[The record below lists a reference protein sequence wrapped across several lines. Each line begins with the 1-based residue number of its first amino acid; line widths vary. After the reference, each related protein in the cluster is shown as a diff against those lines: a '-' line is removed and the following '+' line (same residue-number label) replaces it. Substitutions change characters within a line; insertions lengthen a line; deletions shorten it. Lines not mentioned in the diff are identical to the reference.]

1 MIGTENPLADRQQ
14 RGVQVAG
21 DPQADWLAEVTGDDR
36 RRAGGKPLIRGN
48 SAGVRRLAIWD
59 DADVGDDPSV
69 ESSVAGSQVGA
80 GFQAMAAGDWRG
92 ARDAF
97 SAALEMA
104 EVPEARFGLA
114 STLFWLGDIAG
125 TIDSCE
131 KAYAAFRRRGDLM
144 FAAGVALSL
153 VGYNKGYLGNTA
165 AARGW
170 LSRAARIIEN
180 EVPELRGELLGAT
193 AYVTDDPV
201 ESEAL
206 ARQAVEIGRA
216 NGNFGLELMAMH
228 AVGQALVQQGRT
240 EEGMSLLDEA
250 MAGVIGGEGGDPM
263 AVAQMSCMTMV
274 VCGSCLDL
282 ERATQWVQSLE
293 RFIDRYGC
301 PFLYAECRTY
311 YGRVLFENGDWS
323 AAEALLA
330 DAISMSRG
338 VFAAPHAFA
347 SGTLAELR
355 LAQGRVEDAG
365 RVLRGVEGR
374 EEAAAAVASLH
385 LKLGEPSVAAAV
397 LRRRLA
403 ATSPDRL
410 DAAAVI
416 ELLGEAEIA
425 LLDSGAAIER
435 GRALVALGAVNDC
448 HLMVA
453 HGERL
458 LGHALASTD
467 AMAARAHLET
477 ALAAFSQAGIP
488 YRAAQTRLL
497 LAQVLRREDQAVAVA
512 EARAAL
518 SVFEDLGAGRDADA
532 AAALLR
538 DLGVKAAR
546 TGPKNV
552 GRLTKREQ
560 EVLVLLGEAL
570 SNPEIA
576 ERLVLSRKTVEHH
589 VARILSKLGLRGRA
603 EAAALAARSAPLES
617 APGNR

>member
-1 MIGTENPLADRQQ
+1 
-14 RGVQVAG
+14 
-21 DPQADWLAEVTGDDR
+21 
-36 RRAGGKPLIRGN
+36 
-48 SAGVRRLAIWD
+48 
-59 DADVGDDPSV
+59 
-69 ESSVAGSQVGA
+69 
-80 GFQAMAAGDWRG
+80 
-92 ARDAF
+92 
-97 SAALEMA
+97 
-104 EVPEARFGLA
+104 
-114 STLFWLGDIAG
+114 
-125 TIDSCE
+125 
-131 KAYAAFRRRGDLM
+131 
-144 FAAGVALSL
+144 
-153 VGYNKGYLGNTA
+153 
-165 AARGW
+165 
-170 LSRAARIIEN
+170 
-180 EVPELRGELLGAT
+180 
-193 AYVTDDPV
+193 VTDDPV

-206 ARQAVEIGRA
+206 ARRAAEIGRA
-216 NGNFGLELMAMH
+216 NGNSSLELMAMH

-250 MAGVIGGEGGDPM
+250 MAGVIGGEGGDPLM
-263 AVAQMSCMTMV
+263 VAQMSCMTMV
-274 VCGSCLDL
+274 VCGSCFDL

-311 YGRVLFENGDWS
+311 YGRVLFENGDWGT
-323 AAEALLA
+323 AEALLTE
-330 DAISMSRG
+330 AISMSED

-355 LAQGRVEDAG
+355 LAQGRVEHAA

-385 LKLGEPSVAAAV
+385 LQQGEPSAAAAV

-425 LLDSGAAIER
+425 LADSGAAIAR
-435 GRALVALGAVNDC
+435 GRALVALGAANDC
-448 HLMVA
+448 RLIVA

-458 LGHALASTD
+458 LGHALAPTD
-467 AMAARAHLET
+467 VPAACAHLEK
-477 ALAAFSQAGIP
+477 ALAAFTQAGIP

-497 LAQVLRREDQAVAVA
+497 LAQVLGRNDREVAGA

-538 DLGVKAAR
+538 DLGIKAAR
-546 TGPKNV
+546 TGPKNL

-560 EVLVLLGEAL
+560 EVLALLGEGL

-576 ERLVLSRKTVEHH
+576 ERLFLSRKTVEHH

-603 EAAALAARSAPLES
+603 EAAALVARGAP
-617 APGNR
+617 

>member
-1 MIGTENPLADRQQ
+1 
-14 RGVQVAG
+14 
-21 DPQADWLAEVTGDDR
+21 
-36 RRAGGKPLIRGN
+36 
-48 SAGVRRLAIWD
+48 
-59 DADVGDDPSV
+59 
-69 ESSVAGSQVGA
+69 
-80 GFQAMAAGDWRG
+80 MAAGDWPA

-97 SAALEMA
+97 SAVLEVA
-104 EVPEARFGLA
+104 EVPEAFFGLA
-114 STLFWLGDIAG
+114 NALFWLGDLAG
-125 TIDSCE
+125 TIANCE
-131 KAYAAFRRRGDLM
+131 KAYAGFRHRGDPM
-144 FAAGVALSL
+144 FAAGAALSL

-206 ARQAVEIGRA
+206 ARQAAEIGRA
-216 NGNFGLELMAMH
+216 NGNSDLELMAMH

-250 MAGVIGGEGGDPM
+250 MAGVIGGEGSNPM
-263 AVAQMSCMTMV
+263 TVAQVSCMTMV
-274 VCGSCLDL
+274 VCGSCFDL
-282 ERATQWVQSLE
+282 QRATQWVQSLE
-293 RFIDRYGC
+293 SFIDRYGC

-311 YGRVLFENGDWS
+311 YGRVLFESGDWA
-323 AAEALLA
+323 AAEALLTE
-330 DAISMSRG
+330 AISMSRG

-355 LAQGRVEDAG
+355 LAQGRVEDAA

-374 EEAAAAVASLH
+374 EEAAAAAALVH
-385 LKLGEPSVAAAV
+385 LAQGEPSVAAAV

-410 DAAAVI
+410 DVAAVI

-425 LLDSGAAIER
+425 MLDSDAARER
-435 GRALVALGAVNDC
+435 GRALVALGAVSKC
-448 HLMVA
+448 QLIVA

-458 LGHALASTD
+458 LGHALAATD
-467 AMAARAHLET
+467 VRAACAHLET
-477 ALAAFSQAGIP
+477 ALAAFVQAGIP

-497 LAQVLRREDQAVAVA
+497 LARVLGQDDREVAGA

-518 SVFEDLGAGRDADA
+518 SVFEDLGAGREADA
-532 AAALLR
+532 AAALMR
-538 DLGVKAAR
+538 ELGVKAAR
-546 TGPKNV
+546 TGPKNI
-552 GRLTKREQ
+552 GRLTRREQ
-560 EVLVLLGEAL
+560 EVLVLLGEGF

-576 ERLVLSRKTVEHH
+576 DRLFLSRKTVEHH

-603 EAAALAARSAPLES
+603 EAAALAARSAP
-617 APGNR
+617 

>member
-1 MIGTENPLADRQQ
+1 
-14 RGVQVAG
+14 
-21 DPQADWLAEVTGDDR
+21 
-36 RRAGGKPLIRGN
+36 
-48 SAGVRRLAIWD
+48 
-59 DADVGDDPSV
+59 
-69 ESSVAGSQVGA
+69 
-80 GFQAMAAGDWRG
+80 MAAGDWRG

-97 SAALEMA
+97 CAVLAVA
-104 EVPEARFGLA
+104 EVPEALFGLA
-114 STLFWLGDIAG
+114 NTLFWLGDIAG
-125 TIDSCE
+125 TIANCE
-131 KAYAAFRRRGDLM
+131 QAYAGFRRRGDPML
-144 FAAGVALSL
+144 AAGAALSL

-180 EVPELRGELLGAT
+180 EAPQLRGELLGAT
-193 AYVTDDPV
+193 AYVTDDPA

-206 ARQAVEIGRA
+206 ARRAVEIGRGS
-216 NGNFGLELMAMH
+216 GNSDLELMAMH

-250 MAGVIGGEGGDPM
+250 MAGVIGGEGHDPM
-263 AVAQMSCMTMV
+263 TVAQMSCMTMV
-274 VCGSCLDL
+274 VCGSCFDL

-323 AAEALLA
+323 AAEALLVE
-330 DAISMSRG
+330 AISMSED

-347 SGTLAELR
+347 AGTLAELR
-355 LAQGRVEDAG
+355 LAQGRVADAA
-365 RVLRGVEGR
+365 RLLRGVEGR
-374 EEAAAAVASLH
+374 EEAAAAVASLY
-385 LKLGEPSVAAAV
+385 LQRGEPSAAAAV

-425 LLDSGAAIER
+425 LFDSGAAIAR
-435 GRALVALGAVNDC
+435 GRALVALGAAGGC
-448 HLMVA
+448 HLIVA

-458 LGHALASTD
+458 LGHALA
-467 AMAARAHLET
+467 AADVSAACRHLET
-477 ALAAFSQAGIP
+477 ALAAFARAGIP
-488 YRAAQTRLL
+488 YRAAQTQLL
-497 LAQVLRREDQAVAVA
+497 LAQVLGRNDRQVAGA

-538 DLGVKAAR
+538 DLGVRAAR

-560 EVLVLLGEAL
+560 EVLALLGEGL

-576 ERLVLSRKTVEHH
+576 GRLFLSRKTVEHH

-603 EAAALAARSAPLES
+603 EAAALAAR
-617 APGNR
+617 GTR

>member
-1 MIGTENPLADRQQ
+1 M
-14 RGVQVAG
+14 
-21 DPQADWLAEVTGDDR
+21 
-36 RRAGGKPLIRGN
+36 
-48 SAGVRRLAIWD
+48 S
-59 DADVGDDPSV
+59 
-69 ESSVAGSQVGA
+69 
-80 GFQAMAAGDWRG
+80 AGDWCG

-97 SAALEMA
+97 SAVLDVA
-104 EVPEARFGLA
+104 EVPEAHFGLA
-114 STLFWLGDIAG
+114 SALFWLGDLAG
-125 TIDSCE
+125 TIANCE
-131 KAYAAFRRRGDLM
+131 KAYVAFRRRGDPM
-144 FAAGVALSL
+144 FAAGAALSL

-180 EVPELRGELLGAT
+180 EVPELRGELLGAA

-216 NGNFGLELMAMH
+216 NGNSDLELMAMH

-250 MAGVIGGEGGDPM
+250 MAGVISGEGGDPLT
-263 AVAQMSCMTMV
+263 VAQMSCMTMV
-274 VCGSCLDL
+274 MCGSCFDL

-323 AAEALLA
+323 AAEALLT

-338 VFAAPHAFA
+338 VFPAPHAFA

-355 LAQGRVEDAG
+355 LAQGRLEDAVM
-365 RVLRGVEGR
+365 VLRGVEGH

-385 LKLGEPSVAAAV
+385 LQQGEPSVAAAV

-410 DAAAVI
+410 DVAAVI

-425 LLDSGAAIER
+425 LFDSDAAIER

-448 HLMVA
+448 HLIVA

-467 AMAARAHLET
+467 VSAACAHLET
-477 ALAAFSQAGIP
+477 ALVAFTHAGIP
-488 YRAAQTRLL
+488 YRTAQTRLL
-497 LAQVLRREDQAVAVA
+497 LAQVLRRADPAVAGA

-532 AAALLR
+532 AAALMR

-560 EVLVLLGEAL
+560 EVLALLGEAL

-576 ERLVLSRKTVEHH
+576 ERLFLSRKTVEHH

-603 EAAALAARSAPLES
+603 EAAALVARSAP
-617 APGNR
+617 

>member
-1 MIGTENPLADRQQ
+1 MSEGRSVDPSGTQS
-14 RGVQVAG
+14 QVA
-21 DPQADWLAEVTGDDR
+21 
-36 RRAGGKPLIRGN
+36 
-48 SAGVRRLAIWD
+48 
-59 DADVGDDPSV
+59 
-69 ESSVAGSQVGA
+69 A
-80 GFQAMAAGDWRG
+80 GFQALAVGDWDG

-97 SAALEMA
+97 SAVLVVA
-104 EVPEARFGLA
+104 EVPEALVGLA
-114 STLFWLGDIAG
+114 NAQFWSGDIAG
-125 TIDSCE
+125 TIANCE
-131 KAYAAFRRRGDLM
+131 RAYAASRRRGDRM

-170 LSRAARIIEN
+170 LARAARIIDSA
-180 EVPELRGELLGAT
+180 VPELRGELLGAT

-216 NGNFGLELMAMH
+216 NGNSNLELMALH

-250 MAGVIGGEGGDPM
+250 MAAVIGGEGGDPLT
-263 AVAQMSCMTMV
+263 VAQMSCMTMV
-274 VCGSCLDL
+274 VCGSCFDL
-282 ERATQWVQSLE
+282 ERATQWVQSLQG
-293 RFIDRYGC
+293 FIERYGC

-311 YGRVLFENGDWS
+311 YGRVLFENGDWG
-323 AAEALLA
+323 AAEALLT
-330 DAISMSRG
+330 DAIAMSRG

-355 LAQGRVEDAG
+355 LAQGRIEEAAV
-365 RVLRGVEGR
+365 VLRGVEGR
-374 EEAAAAVASLH
+374 EEAAAAAGSLH
-385 LKLGEPSVAAAV
+385 LVQGEPSVAATV
-397 LRRRLA
+397 LLRRLD

-410 DAAAVI
+410 DVTAVI

-425 LLDSGAAIER
+425 LTDCASAVQR
-435 GRALVALGAVNDC
+435 GQTLVALGAASDC
-448 HLMVA
+448 QLIIA

-458 LGHALASTD
+458 LGHALAPTD
-467 AMAARAHLET
+467 APAAVGHLET
-477 ALAAFSQAGIP
+477 ALAAFIHAGTP

-497 LAQVLRREDQAVAVA
+497 IAQVLGKVNREVAGA

-518 SVFEDLGAGRDADA
+518 TVFEDLGAERDADN

-538 DLGVKAAR
+538 ELGVRAAR

-560 EVLVLLGEAL
+560 DVLALLGEGL
-570 SNPEIA
+570 SNPGIA
-576 ERLVLSRKTVEHH
+576 ARLFLSRKTVEHH
-589 VARILSKLGLRGRA
+589 VASILSKLGLRGRA
-603 EAAALAARSAPLES
+603 EAAAFAARSA
-617 APGNR
+617 R